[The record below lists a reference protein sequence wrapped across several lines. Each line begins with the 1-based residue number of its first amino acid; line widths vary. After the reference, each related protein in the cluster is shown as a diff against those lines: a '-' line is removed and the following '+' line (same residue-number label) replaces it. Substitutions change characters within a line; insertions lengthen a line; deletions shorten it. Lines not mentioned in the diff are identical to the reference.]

1 MRKTLS
7 AILTLLSVIAV
18 LSCQKP
24 YETGVE
30 LAVNNEKIEI
40 PSSAAGHCYVTVF
53 SNRDWTIALESEDTW
68 ASLDAS
74 RGSGIGYVRMDYTE
88 NLSGAPR
95 SLEVVVR
102 GGEKVCRIVVTQSAT
117 R

>member
-1 MRKTLS
+1 MRRTLI
-7 AILTLLSVIAV
+7 ALLTALAFLVAH
-18 LSCQKP
+18 SCQKP
-24 YETGVE
+24 YETGID

-40 PSSAAGHCYVTVF
+40 PSSAEGHCYITVF
-53 SNRDWTIALESEDTW
+53 SNKDWTIALEPAETW
-68 ASLDAS
+68 AKLDAS
-74 RGSGIGYVRMDYTE
+74 EGRLDYSE

-102 GGEKVCRIVVTQSAT
+102 GVEKACRIVVTQSAT

>member
-1 MRKTLS
+1 MRKILIALLTVLS
-7 AILTLLSVIAV
+7 AVAV

-24 YETGVE
+24 YKTGIE
-30 LAVNNEKIEI
+30 LALNNEKIEL

-53 SNRDWTIALESEDTW
+53 SNRDWTISLEPEETW
-68 ASLDAS
+68 ATLENSQ
-74 RGSGIGYVRMDYTE
+74 GSGIGYVRMDYSE